1 MICRDTE
8 KKPELKHDFYVVESM
23 EPVAAG
29 MYKMKIS
36 FAGQVRIVNRGPW
49 HIMQLPNLINY

>member
-1 MICRDTE
+1 MMVCLKSVICRDTE

-23 EPVAAG
+23 DPVAAG

-36 FAGQVRIVNRGPW
+36 FAGQVRIVNRGP
-49 HIMQLPNLINY
+49 